1 MTNCQITLNFTES
14 LFQVFLP
21 VSFFIFAFSMTFFVL
36 FHEASEEHGF
46 DNILLS
52 FVTAFAMMAGD
63 VDYRDT
69 FLAQKG
75 RENFVV
81 IMLVL
86 VLFVALMSILL
97 MNLLTGLAVG
107 DIGVVMRRSIA
118 EKQIQQVG
126 TVCDRFNLHA

>member
-1 MTNCQITLNFTES
+1 
-14 LFQVFLP
+14 
-21 VSFFIFAFSMTFFVL
+21 MTFFVL

-69 FLAQKG
+69 FLVQKG
-75 RENFVV
+75 RQNFVV
-81 IMLVL
+81 IMLFM
-86 VLFVALMSILL
+86 VLFLALMSILL

-107 DIGVVMRRSIA
+107 DIGMIMKRSIA

-126 TVCDRFNLHA
+126 TVCDRFNCTRGFETSLFTSC